1 MGKDFG
7 TGYGKALY
15 DSIVD
20 NIEKSKHILELSLS
34 DCNMKDSDF
43 AAILYAIQ
51 NTKEFQP
58 NLKRITYSKNEL
70 SLLSIDQ
77 IKILLSGKYFLN
89 LDINAPSI
97 KK

>member
-1 MGKDFG
+1 MESIFYRNCQQQKILSKPIFKAIINNKFIFVGKDFG

-34 DCNMKDSDF
+34 DCNMKDTDF

-51 NTKEFQP
+51 NTKEF
-58 NLKRITYSKNEL
+58 
-70 SLLSIDQ
+70 
-77 IKILLSGKYFLN
+77 
-89 LDINAPSI
+89 
-97 KK
+97 